1 MEQALKASA
10 KRWGRRIRIER
21 RKLQTAEVF
30 RELFRYEKHYG
41 SKGDESIKLFV
52 GGRCLAGS
60 KAVAARL
67 NDAVAAELAA
77 GSATF
82 VPPPPGQDG
91 GAGGEGQLF
100 AEILSRFQGFS
111 AGAVAVAGLLDGVNP
126 CAFTTII
133 FLLSMLAYL
142 GRSRRQLAAVGVG
155 FTADRGRQAGIIARG
170 AGSLSRRVRS
180 PCASGTVRGCRCFP
194 EVPNSSHRMEARV
207 RPARTVSSPPDGR
220 WRFPGSLPFRL
231 GWLSV

>member
-1 MEQALKASA
+1 
-10 KRWGRRIRIER
+10 
-21 RKLQTAEVF
+21 
-30 RELFRYEKHYG
+30 YG

-100 AEILSRFQGFS
+100 AEILSRF
-111 AGAVAVAGLLDGVNP
+111 
-126 CAFTTII
+126 
-133 FLLSMLAYL
+133 
-142 GRSRRQLAAVGVG
+142 SR
-155 FTADRGRQAGIIARG
+155 TPD
-170 AGSLSRRVRS
+170 
-180 PCASGTVRGCRCFP
+180 AS
-194 EVPNSSHRMEARV
+194 V
-207 RPARTVSSPPDGR
+207 RPALKKDALKQWRAASHPATHLRQVPLPLSPIHMACPIR
-220 WRFPGSLPFRL
+220 WNEKGS
-231 GWLSV
+231 